1 MHPTQG
7 TGMAMGP
14 MVPPARSSGVTM
26 GAWVAL
32 PTIKSSG
39 ILAWAET
46 AIGRGIHLVGLRR
59 RRRVRGVARAAAR
72 RSLLRVGT
80 GEEEVEVDVLG
91 MGCGVLGLGVVLDI
105 LLVLLVE
112 LFVAGG

>member
-1 MHPTQG
+1 MVVVRRTQTAG
-7 TGMAMGP
+7 PPGIVRLVGPSQLEVGLFLQDLDVAMGQLLNDLELS
-14 MVPPARSSGVTM
+14 VFLFV
-26 GAWVAL
+26 L
-32 PTIKSSG
+32 EE
-39 ILAWAET
+39 LDLED
-46 AIGRGIHLVGLRR
+46 
-59 RRRVRGVARAAAR
+59 
-72 RSLLRVGT
+72 LLRVGT